1 MRGSSSSRYRDVK
14 IDDILEAVG
23 KDTSQ
28 FADQYRA
35 LFSRFLDLG
44 KATPLLLPH
53 ILKEEL
59 EKIAES
65 NKQLQ
70 EGPAYALLLT
80 GQEVIVTQGLVA
92 IALRPDIGVWKYI
105 TVNPSDMKIETVT
118 ASKYLGLKENL
129 SGQPLKADEKYVLEV
144 DLGAFRRGLPRMKRT
159 RTIGQGVEFMNR
171 HLSSSL
177 SRDPAHGGINGSL
190 FQYLTTFSW
199 AGSPLMLNGKLKD
212 HQELWQALV
221 KVEKMFATVPDETPY
236 SEVEDELQQVGFEP
250 GWGDTVGRA
259 KDTMDLALNLL
270 EAPDSVTLA
279 EFLSRTP
286 NMFNVVILS
295 PHGYFGQ
302 KDVLGKPDTGGQIV
316 YILDQVRAL
325 EKEMRKR
332 IAQQGLDVVPQILV
346 VTRLIPDAKG
356 TTCNQRLE
364 KINGTTNAQIL
375 RVPFRQQNGE
385 VLQQWISRFEVWPYL
400 ERFASDAARAIKAEL
415 VTAGH
420 GDTPDFIIGNYS
432 DGNLVASL
440 MSHTLGV
447 TQCNIAH
454 ALEKTKYNDADIN
467 WKAMDDKYHFGC
479 QLTADLIAM
488 NTADFIITSTYQE
501 IAGQQE
507 HVGQYESHNAFTMP
521 GLYRVTSGIDVFD
534 PKFNIVSPGAD
545 PDVYFPY
552 TQADRR
558 LTKFHPELKDLLF
571 GGPEKGKSV
580 GQLKNKDKPI
590 IFSMAR
596 LDRVKNLS
604 GLAAWFAANQRL
616 RQLVNLVIVGG
627 VVSPDSTTDHEEKEQ
642 CTRMHEIITE
652 YNLDGELR
660 WLVAQKDP
668 VRNGEM
674 YRMIA
679 DTGGAFVQPA
689 LYEAFGLTVVEAMT
703 CGLVTFATD
712 KGGPAEIIEQN
723 KSGFNIDPYHGEAA
737 ADLMA
742 DFFEKCAKDSNHW
755 REMSDGAIERIQSHF
770 TWKIYAERLMTL
782 SRVYSFWKYVTTLD
796 RTESR
801 RYLEMLYHTKLRPLI
816 GRVPEAVN
824 QQPLQNGGSHM
835 SEDVDPPLQ
844 NGVS

>member
-1 MRGSSSSRYRDVK
+1 MRCYMRGSSSSRYRDVK

-590 IFSMAR
+590 IF
-596 LDRVKNLS
+596 
-604 GLAAWFAANQRL
+604 
-616 RQLVNLVIVGG
+616 
-627 VVSPDSTTDHEEKEQ
+627 
-642 CTRMHEIITE
+642 
-652 YNLDGELR
+652 R